1 MAGGDLYSALSGLN
15 YSPTENNWALGA
27 QAVGAGL
34 PTLYNQYQGA
44 GTNFGIAF
52 GGALLQGLL
61 GFQARRQ
68 AAEDSI
74 AANQLGLKLL
84 QATTPE
90 ARLQIA
96 ASAPDVEMQSR
107 LLGLNTQLQTQSQL
121 TDQLINQEMLKR
133 KALAD
138 IGLTEER
145 NKMNQQAEFELSD
158 LGRKQAQRK
167 LEDLI
172 ALEQAK
178 RIPTSGIDPDVK
190 KQDQQIARYLQ
201 MAGNIADRVESLNM
215 SAPEFEI
222 QRRIPGSEA
231 ELVYSLIQGNLANF
245 ARMGG
250 NQSQIS
256 DVDRNDQF
264 NSLFGPDVPGL
275 GRVTGTT
282 AIANRIREKIKMAPI
297 SSNFGAMTAPGKS
310 PAEIRNEE
318 LKAKLKRLEELAAQR
333 K

>member
-15 YSPTENNWALGA
+15 YSPTDNNWALGA

-34 PTLYNQYQGA
+34 PTLYNPYQGA

-121 TDQLINQEMLKR
+121 TDQLINQEILKR

-138 IGLTEER
+138 IGLAEER
-145 NKMNQQAEFELSD
+145 NKMNQLAEFELSD

-190 KQDQQIARYLQ
+190 KQDQQIARYAQ
-201 MAGNIADRVESLNM
+201 MAGNIADRVEALNM

-245 ARMGG
+245 ARLGG

-297 SSNFGAMTAPGKS
+297 SSNFGAMTGPDESAAK
-310 PAEIRNEE
+310 IRNKE
-318 LKAKLKRLEELAAQR
+318 LKEKLKRLEELAAQR

>member
-15 YSPTENNWALGA
+15 YSPTDNNWALGA

-34 PTLYNQYQGA
+34 PTLYNPYQGA

-96 ASAPDVEMQSR
+96 QSAPDVEMQSR

-138 IGLTEER
+138 IGLIEEQ
-145 NKMNQQAEFELSD
+145 NKRNQQAEFELSD

-190 KQDQQIARYLQ
+190 KQDQQIARYSQ

-215 SAPEFEI
+215 TAPEFEFK
-222 QRRIPGSEA
+222 RRIPGSEA

-245 ARMGG
+245 ARLGG
-250 NQSQIS
+250 NTAQIS
-256 DVDRNDQF
+256 DKDRDDQF

-282 AIANRIREKIKMAPI
+282 AIADRIREKIKMAPI

>member
-1 MAGGDLYSALSGLN
+1 MAGEDLYSALSGLN
-15 YSPTENNWALGA
+15 YSPMDNNWALGA

-96 ASAPDVEMQSR
+96 QSAPDAEMQSR

-178 RIPTSGIDPDVK
+178 RIPTSGIDADTLK
-190 KQDQQIARYLQ
+190 KDADLKRYAQ
-201 MAGNIADRVESLNM
+201 MAGNIADRVDSLNM

-245 ARMGG
+245 ARLGG
-250 NQSQIS
+250 NTAQIS
-256 DVDRNDQF
+256 DIDRNDQF
-264 NSLFGPDVPGL
+264 NSLFGPNVPGL

>member
-1 MAGGDLYSALSGLN
+1 MAGEDLYSALSGLN
-15 YSPTENNWALGA
+15 YSPMDNNWALGA

-96 ASAPDVEMQSR
+96 QSAPDVEMQSR

-178 RIPTSGIDPDVK
+178 RIPTSGIDADTLK
-190 KQDQQIARYLQ
+190 KDADLKRYAQ
-201 MAGNIADRVESLNM
+201 MAGNIADRVDSLNM

-245 ARMGG
+245 ARLGG
-250 NQSQIS
+250 NTAQIS
-256 DVDRNDQF
+256 DIDRNDQF
-264 NSLFGPDVPGL
+264 NSLFGPNVPGL

>member
-1 MAGGDLYSALSGLN
+1 MAGEDLYSALSGLN
-15 YSPTENNWALGA
+15 YSPMENNWALGS
-27 QAVGAGL
+27 QVIGAGM
-34 PTLYNQYQGA
+34 PSLYNQYQGP
-44 GTNFGIAF
+44 GTTFGIAL

-61 GFQARRQ
+61 GYQARRQ

-107 LLGLNTQLQTQSQL
+107 LLGLNTRLQTQAELTNQL
-121 TDQLINQEMLKR
+121 VNQEALKR
-133 KALAD
+133 KALSEITTAEK
-138 IGLTEER
+138 LKELE
-145 NKMNQQAEFELSD
+145 QAAEFELSD

-167 LEDLI
+167 LDDLI

-178 RIPTSGIDPDVK
+178 RLPTGTIDPDVK
-190 KQDQQIARYLQ
+190 KKDQEIARYAQ
-201 MAGNIADRVESLNM
+201 MAGNIADRVEALNL

-245 ARMGG
+245 ARLGG
-250 NQSQIS
+250 NTAQIS

-282 AIANRIREKIKMAPI
+282 AIANRIREKIKMAPL
-297 SSNFGAMTAPGKS
+297 SSNFTGMTASGES
-310 PAEIRNEE
+310 DAQRRNRE
-318 LKAKLKRLEELAAQR
+318 LKERLAKLEALAAQR

>member
-15 YSPTENNWALGA
+15 YSPTDNNWALGA

-34 PTLYNQYQGA
+34 PTLYNPSQGA

-96 ASAPDVEMQSR
+96 QSAPDVEMQSR

-133 KALAD
+133 KALSE
-138 IGLTEER
+138 IGLGEELS
-145 NKMNQQAEFELSD
+145 KMKQSAEFELGD
-158 LGRKQAQRK
+158 LGRRQAQQK

-178 RIPTSGIDPDVK
+178 RIPTSGIDADTLK
-190 KQDQQIARYLQ
+190 KDADLKRYAQ
-201 MAGNIADRVESLNM
+201 MAGNIADRVDSLNM

-245 ARMGG
+245 ARLGG
-250 NQSQIS
+250 NTAQIS

-264 NSLFGPDVPGL
+264 NSLFGPEVPGL

-297 SSNFGAMTAPGKS
+297 SSNFGAITAPGKS
-310 PAEIRNEE
+310 AAEIRNEE
-318 LKAKLKRLEELAAQR
+318 LKEKLKRLEELAAQR

>member
-1 MAGGDLYSALSGLN
+1 MAGEDLYSALSGLN
-15 YSPTENNWALGA
+15 YSPMDNNWALGS
-27 QAVGAGL
+27 QVIGAGM
-34 PTLYNQYQGA
+34 PSLYNPYQGS
-44 GTNFGIAF
+44 GTTFGIAL

-61 GFQARRQ
+61 GYQARRQ

-84 QATTPE
+84 QASIPE
-90 ARLQIA
+90 DRLQIA
-96 ASAPDVEMQSR
+96 QSAPDSVMQSK
-107 LLGLNTQLQTQSQL
+107 LLGLNTQLQTQSELTKQL
-121 TDQLINQEMLKR
+121 VNQEALKR
-133 KALAD
+133 KALSE
-138 IGLTEER
+138 ITT
-145 NKMNQQAEFELSD
+145 AEKLKELEQGAQFELSD
-158 LGRKQAQRK
+158 LGRKQAQQK

-178 RIPTSGIDPDVK
+178 RLPTGVLDPDVK
-190 KQDQQIARYLQ
+190 KKDQEIARYAQ
-201 MAGNIADRVESLNM
+201 MAGNIADRVEALNLT
-215 SAPEFEI
+215 APEFEV

-245 ARMGG
+245 ARLGG
-250 NQSQIS
+250 NTAQIS

-264 NSLFGPDVPGL
+264 NSLFGPEVPGL

-297 SSNFGAMTAPGKS
+297 SSNFGAITAPGESDAQK
-310 PAEIRNEE
+310 RNRE
-318 LKAKLKRLEELAAQR
+318 LKERLAKLEALAAQR

>member
-15 YSPTENNWALGA
+15 YSPMDNNWALGA

-34 PTLYNQYQGA
+34 PTLYNPNQGA

-96 ASAPDVEMQSR
+96 QSAPDVEMQSR

-133 KALAD
+133 KALSD

-145 NKMNQQAEFELSD
+145 NKMNQLAEFELSD

-178 RIPTSGIDPDVK
+178 RIPTSGVDPDVK
-190 KQDQQIARYLQ
+190 KQDQQIARYSQ
-201 MAGNIADRVESLNM
+201 MAGNIADRVEALNM

-245 ARMGG
+245 ARLGG
-250 NQSQIS
+250 NTAQIS

-264 NSLFGPDVPGL
+264 NSLFGPEVPGL

-297 SSNFGAMTAPGKS
+297 SSNFGAMTTPGKS
-310 PAEIRNEE
+310 AAEIRNEE
-318 LKAKLKRLEELAAQR
+318 LKEKLRRLEELAAQR